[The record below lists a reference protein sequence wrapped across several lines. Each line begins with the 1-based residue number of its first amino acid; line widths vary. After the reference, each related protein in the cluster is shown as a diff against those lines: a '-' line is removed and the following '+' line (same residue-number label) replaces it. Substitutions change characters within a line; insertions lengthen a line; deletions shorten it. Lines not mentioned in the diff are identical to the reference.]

1 MQTYE
6 TLIITKPTLE
16 KDAYA
21 TLLKKIQTSIG
32 KNLGTDLK
40 TNEWG
45 VKRLSYEIK
54 KCREGTYTLFEF
66 GGVTDTVKRVHEY
79 LKLQTD
85 VLRFVT
91 TLKPRPPKVVAPAAG
106 AVPTAPEAPVEVPRD
121 GKA

>member
-6 TLIITKPTLE
+6 TLMITKPTLE

-32 KNLGTDLK
+32 KNGGMDLK

-54 KCREGTYTLFEF
+54 KCREGSYTLFEF
-66 GGVTDTVKRVHEY
+66 GGVKDTVKKIHEY

-91 TLKPRPPKVVAPAAG
+91 TLKPRPPKAGAPALN
-106 AVPTAPEAPVEVPRD
+106 AVPTTPEAPVAEPRD